1 MIKIIKVEGKGR
13 SNVKKYLVLSTILA
27 TALAVTALAGCSD
40 GSINATNPGGNV
52 PVSGVKYAAADGS
65 SQPSG
70 IWVSGTGTVTVIPD
84 IAVLSVGVYDKETT
98 VAAAQAKA
106 TDAMNKL
113 IAALKQNGIADKDIK
128 TTGYSI
134 QQVTRY
140 DNTKNESIPDGYSV
154 SNTVNAKIR
163 ALDKVGTIIDAVAAA
178 GGDATRINGV
188 SIMVEKPEGY
198 YGEAR
203 GKAMADAKAKA
214 DQLAS
219 LAGAKLGAAYYIT
232 ESSGYYPPP
241 IPYVKDF
248 AGSISAP
255 QATTPISAGET
266 EITLTV
272 QVAYAIAQ

>member
-1 MIKIIKVEGKGR
+1 MIKTLKIERKVT
-13 SNVKKYLVLSTILA
+13 SNMKKYLVLSMILA
-27 TALAVTALAGCSD
+27 TALAITALSGCS
-40 GSINATNPGGNV
+40 GNINAANPGGNV
-52 PVSGVKYAAADGS
+52 PAGGVKYAAADGS

-70 IWVSGTGTVTVIPD
+70 IWVSGTGTVTVTPD
-84 IAVLSVGVYDKETT
+84 IAILSLGVYDKETT
-98 VAAAQAKA
+98 VAAAQARA

-134 QQVTRY
+134 QQMTRY
-140 DNTKNESIPDGYSV
+140 DNTKNEAVTDGYSV

-163 ALDKVGTIIDAVAAA
+163 ALDKVGAIIDAVAAA

-203 GKAMADAKAKA
+203 GKAMTDAKAKA

-219 LAGAKLGAAYYIT
+219 LAGVKLGNAYYIT
-232 ESSGYYPPP
+232 ES
-241 IPYVKDF
+241 F
-248 AGSISAP
+248 R
-255 QATTPISAGET
+255 
-266 EITLTV
+266 L
-272 QVAYAIAQ
+272 